1 MAGNR
6 VEIVNRQ
13 HLAVTEI
20 FKFGR
25 IAMAQLRAIIKLQQ
39 HTIVTGKV
47 GAGIEQ
53 MRLAGS
59 LTTP

>member
-1 MAGNR
+1 
-6 VEIVNRQ
+6 
-13 HLAVTEI
+13 
-20 FKFGR
+20 
-25 IAMAQLRAIIKLQQ
+25 MAQLRAIIKLQQ